1 MAHVVE
7 RGRPSDTADELA
19 SNALAVLGE
28 VAERDGRFGG
38 RLGRMVLRRR
48 SRVVLVRDRENVLDP
63 DVKKAREA
71 LEFGGIV
78 LQVLYVLV
86 HVFERVDVLGR
97 DVAVRVEV
105 ADHREGDAPLGPPHV
120 VHFFARL
127 SNTRTQH
134 VHGSFTL
141 L

>member
-38 RLGRMVLRRR
+38 RLGRVVLRRR

-63 DVKKAREA
+63 DVKEAREA
-71 LEFGGIV
+71 LELRRIV
-78 LQVLYVLV
+78 LQILYVLV
-86 HVFERVDVLGR
+86 HVLERVDVLGR

-105 ADHREGDAPLGPPHV
+105 EDLREVESHFGPPKV

-134 VHGSFTL
+134 VHAAFTL